1 MPMDALIQDLRYA
14 ARTLAKSP
22 GFTLVAVLTLALG
35 IGANTAIFSV
45 VDAAL
50 LRPYPFPEPDRL
62 VIVNSLSH
70 KGSVG
75 SVSPADYLDWERMTR
90 SFTGIAAMDRVNM
103 ALSREGPAEELQG
116 ETVTLDF
123 FRILGIAPARGR
135 VFSRDEETF
144 GQDHEVILSD
154 ALWRVRFGADS
165 RIVGRSIRLDG
176 QPWLVVGVMP
186 RGFAYPAD
194 AQMWMPL
201 TWSPELRAMRG
212 GHYLDVLGRLRPGA
226 TVASASSEMAAI
238 ARRIDADNPS
248 VNIGWSAGV
257 ESLRDAQVGDVRP
270 ALLLLLGAVGFVLL
284 IACVNVA
291 NLLLSRGAGRSRDH
305 AVRAALG
312 ASTVRLA
319 RGVMAESLW
328 LGLAGAALGL
338 ALAAWGTDAVIA
350 LAPQGVPG
358 IAGAR
363 VDPLVLAF
371 AAGLGLLTSVLFGLL
386 PAWRATNVWS
396 VADRLRDGGAAVGG
410 RHGRRSRQGLVVT
423 EVALAVVLVVGAGL
437 LLKSFVRLRSVD
449 PGFDPRGVLTFDVS
463 LPDATTP
470 AQSRHFFGALIGR
483 LRALPGVRSAGGIF
497 GLPLRDF
504 GYGIT
509 LAEVDGRDL
518 SPREQEAGVVPQIR
532 VVTPD
537 FFRTLGIQLVRGRLF
552 TDADR
557 DSTLPVVVVSETAA
571 RRIWGAQDP
580 LGHHFT
586 LGTRL
591 GLGKDHAR
599 AGGQVI
605 GVVRDV
611 HDASLARVGRPW
623 VYVVHAQFPVPYL
636 SLALR
641 TGDDPAAL
649 VGPARAALAALDP
662 DVPMDRVRTMGE
674 WISSSMAGRLFYA
687 WLIGIFAALA
697 LGLAAVGVYGV
708 LSQAVGER
716 TREIGLRVALG
727 AVPREVT
734 ALVVRQG
741 VAPAALGVGVGLV
754 LALALTRTLQAYLAP
769 MLFRVGPSD
778 VSTYAVVAALIL
790 AVALLAAW
798 IPARRAA
805 SVDPVVALRSE

>member
-1 MPMDALIQDLRYA
+1 MANLILDLRYA
-14 ARTLAKSP
+14 ARTLLKSP
-22 GFTLVAVLTLALG
+22 GFTLVALLTLALG

-50 LRPYPFPEPDRL
+50 LRPFPFPESDRL
-62 VIVNSLSH
+62 VRVNSLAR
-70 KGSVG
+70 GDVQ
-75 SVSPADYLDWERMTR
+75 SVSPADFLDWQKMAR
-90 SFTGIAAMDRVNM
+90 SFTAIAAIDRADM
-103 ALSREGPAEELQG
+103 ALSREGPAEELRG

-123 FRILGIAPARGR
+123 FRILGVAPALGR
-135 VFSRDEETF
+135 TFSAEEETF
-144 GQDHEVILSD
+144 GQDHAVILSD
-154 ALWRVRFGADS
+154 ALWRVRFGADP

-176 QPWLVVGVMP
+176 QPWRVVGVMP
-186 RGFAYPAD
+186 RGFAYPSD

-201 TWSPELRAMRG
+201 TWSPDLRAMRG
-212 GHYLDVLGRLRPGA
+212 GHYLGVVGRLRAGA
-226 TVASASSEMAAI
+226 TVASASRDMASI
-238 ARRIDADNPS
+238 AGRIDADNPS

-257 ESLRDAQVGDVRP
+257 LSLRDATVGDVRP
-270 ALLLLLGAVGFVLL
+270 TLLVLLGAVGIVLL

-291 NLLLSRGAGRSRDH
+291 NLLLSRGTGRAREH

-312 ASTVRLA
+312 ASTTQLA

-328 LGLAGAALGL
+328 LGIAGAALGL
-338 ALAAWGTDAVIA
+338 ALAAWGTDAVVA
-350 LAPQGVPG
+350 LAPEGVPG

-363 VDPLVLAF
+363 VDLPVLGF
-371 AAGLGLLTSVLFGLL
+371 AAGLGVLTSMLFGLL
-386 PAWRATNVWS
+386 PAWRATSVWS
-396 VADRLRDGGAAVGG
+396 LAERLRDGGAAVGG
-410 RHGRRSRQGLVVT
+410 RHGRRSRQGLVLA

-470 AQSRHFFGALIGR
+470 AEASLFFGSLVGR
-483 LRALPGVRSAGGIF
+483 LRALPGVQSAGGIF

-509 LAEVDGRDL
+509 LHEVDGREL
-518 SPREQEAGVVPQIR
+518 SRQEQEAGTVPQIR

-537 FFRTLGIQLVRGRLF
+537 FFRTLGIQLVRGRVF

-557 DSTLPVVVVSETAA
+557 DGTLPVAIVSEAA
-571 RRIWGAQDP
+571 AKRIWGAQDP
-580 LGHHFT
+580 LGHHLT
-586 LGTRL
+586 LGTTL

-599 AGGQVI
+599 VGGQVI

-611 HDASLARVGRPW
+611 KDQSLAEAGRPW

-636 SLALR
+636 SLVAR
-641 TGDDPAAL
+641 TGGRPEAL
-649 VGPARAALAALDP
+649 VGPARAALAAVDP
-662 DVPMDRVRTMGE
+662 DVPMARVRTMGE
-674 WISSSMAGRLFYA
+674 WISASMASRRFYA
-687 WLIGIFAALA
+687 WLIGVFAALA

-727 AVPREVT
+727 AAPREVT
-734 ALVVRQG
+734 TLVVRQG
-741 VAPAALGVGVGLV
+741 VAPAALGVGAGLV
-754 LALALTRTLQAYLAP
+754 LALALTRALQVYLAP
-769 MLFRVGPSD
+769 LLFSVGPAD
-778 VSTYAVVAALIL
+778 LTTYATVAGLIF
-790 AVALLAAW
+790 AVALVAAW

-805 SVDPVVALRSE
+805 RVDPLTALRAE